1 MLSAMNTN
9 LKSGTMAGLA
19 AAVALMASSGTV
31 SAQQRQWVIATG
43 GTGGVYYPLGGGL
56 ANIIGKTL
64 PNTTATAQVTGGSVD
79 NLRLLGTKK
88 AEIAFTQVD
97 AAWDAVAGLDK
108 FANGK
113 LDVKALAV
121 LYPNH
126 MHVVTIASTGIK
138 TVAGMKGKRVSTGS
152 TGSATEVF
160 ANRVLEAA
168 GLDHARD
175 IRKERLGVAESVNAV
190 KDNKI
195 EGFFWVGGL
204 PTAAVTDLAA
214 TPNTTIVMIDYADL
228 VGKMNAKYGPLYS
241 ATSIPQ
247 ATYKGMTADNKNIAV
262 WNILAVNGAMDE
274 ATAYDITK
282 TLFDKQ
288 ADLALVH
295 AEGKNFSLQV
305 QTKANGGIPFHPGA
319 LKFLAEKGVKIQ

>member
-1 MLSAMNTN
+1 MMHSTAKRLTVAMAA
-9 LKSGTMAGLA
+9 MVA
-19 AAVALMASSGTV
+19 AAGTAD
-31 SAQQRQWVIATG
+31 AQQARQWVIGTG

-56 ANIIGKTL
+56 ANILTKTL
-64 PNTTATAQVTGGSVD
+64 PGVTATAQVTGGSVA
-79 NLRLLGTKK
+79 NLQLLGAKK
-88 AEIAFTQVD
+88 AEIAFSQVD
-97 AAWDAVAGLDK
+97 AAWDAVSGKDK
-108 FANGK
+108 FASGK
-113 LDVKALAV
+113 LDIKALAV

-126 MHVVTIASTGIK
+126 MHVTSISTTGIK
-138 TVAGMKGKRVSTGS
+138 SVADMKGRRVSTGS

-168 GLDHARD
+168 GLDHAKD

-190 KDNKI
+190 KDAKI

-214 TPNTTIVMIDYADL
+214 TPNTKIAMIDFADL

-241 ATSIPQ
+241 ATTIPKT
-247 ATYKGMTADNKNIAV
+247 TYKGMDADNKNIAV
-262 WNILAVNGAMDE
+262 WNILAVHGAMDE
-274 ATAYDITK
+274 KTAYDITK

-295 AEGKNFSLQV
+295 AEGRNFSLKV
-305 QTKANGGIPFHPGA
+305 QSKENAGIPFHPGA
-319 LKFLAEKGVKIQ
+319 LKFLAEKGVKLQ